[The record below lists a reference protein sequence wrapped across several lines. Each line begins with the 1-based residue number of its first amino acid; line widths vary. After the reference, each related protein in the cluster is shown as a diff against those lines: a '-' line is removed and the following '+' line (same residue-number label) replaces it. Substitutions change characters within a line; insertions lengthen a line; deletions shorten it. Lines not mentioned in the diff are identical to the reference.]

1 MKKIIL
7 LIIFLTLASCN
18 THDEVKYVNKDYSIE
33 VRLDDLMS
41 RMTLEEKVAQMVQFV
56 GLNYITDA
64 DRNMTAEQILNS
76 DSRASYRGLLKKDI
90 AQMVVDGKIGSF
102 LHVLTLQEANRL
114 QQLAQKS
121 RLKIPLLIGIDA
133 IHGNGMVAGT
143 TVYPSPISLASTF
156 DEKIAFKIGQETA
169 LEVRAHGSHWAFTP
183 NVDVLRDPRWG
194 RVGETFGED
203 PLLVG
208 NFGVEMI
215 KGLQSDDFSGPNNV
229 IACAKHFVAGSE
241 PINGLNVSPMD
252 ISERSLR
259 EIYLKPFRKAVD
271 AGVYSVMAAHNEING
286 IPAHMHK
293 ELLTDLMRDEFKFDG
308 FYVSDWLDINR
319 INSLHKIAKD
329 FKQAIYFAVDAGMD
343 MNMHGPNFLENV
355 VELVKDGKLDIERID
370 FAARKILY
378 AKFKLGLFENPL
390 VNPEEVKKSGT
401 TPPITKK

>member
-203 PLLVG
+203 PL
-208 NFGVEMI
+208 
-215 KGLQSDDFSGPNNV
+215 
-229 IACAKHFVAGSE
+229 
-241 PINGLNVSPMD
+241 
-252 ISERSLR
+252 
-259 EIYLKPFRKAVD
+259 
-271 AGVYSVMAAHNEING
+271 
-286 IPAHMHK
+286 
-293 ELLTDLMRDEFKFDG
+293 
-308 FYVSDWLDINR
+308 
-319 INSLHKIAKD
+319 
-329 FKQAIYFAVDAGMD
+329 
-343 MNMHGPNFLENV
+343 
-355 VELVKDGKLDIERID
+355 
-370 FAARKILY
+370 
-378 AKFKLGLFENPL
+378 
-390 VNPEEVKKSGT
+390 
-401 TPPITKK
+401 